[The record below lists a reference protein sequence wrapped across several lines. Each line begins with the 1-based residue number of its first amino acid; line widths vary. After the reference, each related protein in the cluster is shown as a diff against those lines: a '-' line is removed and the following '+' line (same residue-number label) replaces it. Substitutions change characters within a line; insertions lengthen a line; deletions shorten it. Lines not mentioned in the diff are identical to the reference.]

1 MVKTRWSDIHT
12 LEGHGKG
19 SDYEVSMLHL
29 DLRVVRLQSINIL
42 VRSEREIVT
51 RWHPGQAWTEPI
63 DQGLIF

>member
-1 MVKTRWSDIHT
+1 MKVRWSDIYI
-12 LEGHGKG
+12 LDGPGKW
-19 SDYEVSMLHL
+19 SDYEVLMLHL